1 MGTKKSIVLITALV
15 LSLLVGLGTPVLAQ
29 GLGGGGGRGVP
40 GPGGGPGPGGPGAG
54 GPGPGGPVHGRPVHS
69 SVVVG
74 GGYYGY
80 PFWYGFGWYG
90 YPYLYGGWG
99 WPYGPYPYY
108 SPYYGYDP
116 GASLRLEVTPKDAEV
131 YINGYLAGTVDDFDG
146 TFQRL
151 RLPPGGHELT
161 LYHDGFK
168 TVHQSLHLSAGSTF
182 KVKYKM
188 EPLALGEVSEGRP
201 TPPPPPPSEE
211 GQAGPAGPTE
221 SRPSPPPPPRRPT
234 TPPSRS
240 APSGYSTLAIR
251 VQPVDAIVLIDGER
265 WETSPGEDRLV
276 VEVAEGT
283 HRIEIRKE
291 GFDAYST
298 EITTARGEV
307 VPLNVSLRSR

>member
-1 MGTKKSIVLITALV
+1 MGTKKPFGLIAASV
-15 LSLLVGLGTPVLAQ
+15 LSLLVGLGTPAFAQ
-29 GLGGGGGRGVP
+29 GRHGGGGP
-40 GPGGGPGPGGPGAG
+40 AHGGPGPGR
-54 GPGPGGPVHGRPVHS
+54 PGPGGPVYGGAGHTR
-69 SVVVG
+69 VVVG

-99 WPYGPYPYY
+99 WPYGPYPYSY
-108 SPYYGYDP
+108 PYWGYDP

-188 EPLALGEVSEGRP
+188 EPLAAGEVSEGRP
-201 TPPPPPPSEE
+201 TPPPPPSDED
-211 GQAGPAGPTE
+211 QAAPAGPPE
-221 SRPSPPPPPRRPT
+221 NRPAPPMPPRRP
-234 TPPSRS
+234 PPAPSRGP
-240 APSGYSTLAIR
+240 ASGYSTLAIR
-251 VQPVDAIVLIDGER
+251 VQPVDAIILIDGER
-265 WETSPGEDRLV
+265 WETSPGQDRLV
-276 VEVAEGT
+276 VDVPEGP

-291 GFDAYST
+291 GFDTYST
-298 EITTARGEV
+298 QITTARGET

>member
-1 MGTKKSIVLITALV
+1 MGTRKSVLLIAASV
-15 LSLLVGLGTPVLAQ
+15 LSLLVALGTPALAQ
-29 GLGGGGGRGVP
+29 SRHGGGGPPHG
-40 GPGGGPGPGGPGAG
+40 GGGPGPG
-54 GPGPGGPVHGRPVHS
+54 GPGPGGPVHGGGPVYGGGVHGA
-69 SVVVG
+69 VVVG

-108 SPYYGYDP
+108 YPYYGYDP

-131 YINGYLAGTVDDFDG
+131 YINGYLAGIVDDFDG

-168 TVHQSLHLSAGSTF
+168 TVHQSLHLSVGSTF

-188 EPLALGEVSEGRP
+188 EPLAPGEVTEGRP
-201 TPPPPPPSEE
+201 TPPPQSDE
-211 GQAGPAGPTE
+211 GQPGAAGPPE
-221 SRPSPPPPPRRPT
+221 SQPSPPPPPRRTSPPPT
-234 TPPSRS
+234 RNT
-240 APSGYSTLAIR
+240 AASGYSTLAIR

-265 WETSPGEDRLV
+265 WQTSSGQDRLI
-276 VEVAEGT
+276 VEVPEGA
-283 HRIEIRKE
+283 HRIEIRKD
-291 GFDAYST
+291 GFDPYLT
-298 EITTARGEV
+298 DVTVGEHQTM
-307 VPLNVSLRSR
+307 PINVSLHSR

>member
-1 MGTKKSIVLITALV
+1 VGTKRLVLLIAASV
-15 LSLLVGLGTPVLAQ
+15 LSLLVGLGTPAFAQ
-29 GLGGGGGRGVP
+29 ARHPGGGAG
-40 GPGGGPGPGGPGAG
+40 GPGHGPSPGGPGPGGPHS
-54 GPGPGGPVHGRPVHS
+54 GGPVYGRPVHG
-69 SVVVG
+69 SVVAG
-74 GGYYGY
+74 GAYYGY

-90 YPYLYGGWG
+90 YPSLYGGWG

-108 SPYYGYDP
+108 YPSYGYDP

-168 TVHQSLHLSAGSTF
+168 TVHQSLHLSVGSTF

-188 EPLALGEVSEGRP
+188 EPLAPGDVTEGRP
-201 TPPPPPPSEE
+201 TPPPPQSDE
-211 GQAGPAGPTE
+211 GQAGPAGP
-221 SRPSPPPPPRRPT
+221 SDGRPSPPAPPRRP
-234 TPPSRS
+234 PPSPPRS
-240 APSGYSTLAIR
+240 TAPSGYSTLAIR

-265 WETSPGEDRLV
+265 WETSPGQDRLV
-276 VEVAEGT
+276 VDVPEGP

-291 GFDAYST
+291 GFDTYST
-298 EITTARGEV
+298 EITTARGET
-307 VPLNVSLRSR
+307 VPINVSLRSR